1 VPGGTIAGMTGFER
15 LRDRTVDRLGSHY
28 AAGDLHTGTLE
39 RRLEA
44 ALVARNRDELSAV
57 AWDLP
62 VPGATWWRQL
72 WSVLDGGPWDLRC
85 SRIAFQTLPAV
96 TLEVGDGPGSWVV
109 GRSRG
114 CDVVL
119 HDGAVSRRHL
129 LVASRGGRCS
139 VRDLG
144 STNGLEVN
152 GRRTRTAVL
161 LPGDVLTLGR
171 AVMAV
176 VR

>member
-1 VPGGTIAGMTGFER
+1 VTGGTIAGMTGFER

-28 AAGDLHTGTLE
+28 AAGHLHTGTLE

-44 ALVARNRDELSAV
+44 ALVARSPEELSAV

-62 VPGATWWRQL
+62 VPDTAWWRQL
-72 WSVLDGGPWDLRC
+72 WSLIEGGPRDRRC
-85 SRIAFQTLPAV
+85 TRIAFETVPAV
-96 TLEVGDGPGSWVV
+96 TLDLGQGPGSWVV
-109 GRSRG
+109 GRSSG

-119 HDGAVSRRHL
+119 RDGAVSRRHL

-152 GRRTRTAVL
+152 GRRTRSAVL
-161 LPGDVLTLGR
+161 GPGDVLRVGR
-171 AVMAV
+171 AVTAV

>member
-1 VPGGTIAGMTGFER
+1 VTGGTIAGMAGFER
-15 LRDRTVDRLGSHY
+15 LRDRIVDRLGSHY

-44 ALVARNRDELSAV
+44 ALVARSPDELSAG

-62 VPGATWWRQL
+62 VAGGTWRQL
-72 WSVLDGGPWDLRC
+72 WSLIDGGPRDRRC
-85 SRIAFQTLPAV
+85 TGIAFDTVPAV
-96 TLEVGDGPGSWVV
+96 TLDVSDGPGSWVV
-109 GRSRG
+109 GRSSR

-119 HDGAVSRRHL
+119 RDGAVSRRHL

-152 GRRTRTAVL
+152 GRWTRTAVL
-161 LPGDVLTLGR
+161 GPGDVLTVGR
-171 AVMAV
+171 AVTAV

>member
-1 VPGGTIAGMTGFER
+1 MAEGTIALMEAFER

-28 AAGDLHTGTLE
+28 AAGHLHTGTLE

-44 ALVARNRDELSAV
+44 ALVARSPDELSAV

-62 VPGATWWRQL
+62 FPGAAWWRQL
-72 WSVLDGGPWDLRC
+72 WSMIDGRPRDRRC
-85 SRIAFQTLPAV
+85 TGIAFQTLPAV
-96 TLEVGDGPGSWVV
+96 TLDVGDGPRSWVV
-109 GRSRG
+109 GRSRR

-119 HDGAVSRRHL
+119 SDGAVSRRHL

-152 GRRTRTAVL
+152 GRTTRTAVL
-161 LPGDVLTLGR
+161 WPGDVLMLGR

>member
-1 VPGGTIAGMTGFER
+1 VAEGTIALMEAFER

-28 AAGDLHTGTLE
+28 AAGHLHTGTLE

-44 ALVARNRDELSAV
+44 ALVARSPDELSAV

-62 VPGATWWRQL
+62 FPGAAWWRRL
-72 WSVLDGGPWDLRC
+72 WSMIDGRPRDPRC
-85 SRIAFQTLPAV
+85 TGIAFQTLPAV
-96 TLEVGDGPGSWVV
+96 TLDVGDSPRSWVV

-119 HDGAVSRRHL
+119 SDGAVSRRHL

-152 GRRTRTAVL
+152 GRPTRTAVL
-161 LPGDVLTLGR
+161 WPGDVLMLGR